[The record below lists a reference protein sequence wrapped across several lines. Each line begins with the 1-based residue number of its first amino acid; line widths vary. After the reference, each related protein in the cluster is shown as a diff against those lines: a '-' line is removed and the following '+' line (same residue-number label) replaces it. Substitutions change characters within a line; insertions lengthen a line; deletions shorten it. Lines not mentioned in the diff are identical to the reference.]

1 MESRLGSS
9 HSSKLKVAPALC
21 IAKLMGSRQ
30 LARRPHARRQMI
42 DAFREAAIAADRR
55 RWLLAFS
62 LAIVLAYLVPWV
74 ALLGIVGPKDFDQF
88 LAFHEQQYWNA
99 ALFGL
104 AKQWSPLMCG
114 GLSLAG
120 EPQVPFMSLSMLLG
134 YLIGPLAALDTAI
147 ALYFIAGWAG
157 AYLYAGLWLQ
167 DPGRGALAASLYIG
181 NGFFICR
188 YAYGHMD
195 FIPFLALPMMLWTLH
210 RSIDWM
216 SHALAPRWLRAWQML
231 LASLLL
237 GAGTSVVIDG
247 SPVAIIHLMFWVGLY
262 ALVLAAVARCAAP
275 VVLLGAALVLSALL
289 DAGYLWP
296 MLSAQ
301 ADFPRR
307 TVDSFTNPL
316 ALLWFLLLPVHGKL
330 IVPATGNGH
339 ELSVFIG
346 PMLAWLIWRY
356 RHRLLTSLPLQMKW
370 PLLIVGA
377 VCIWLGMGSLAPLH
391 VPRWL
396 SPFDLLRPLPGFRS
410 LLVTGRFWGFLAL
423 PLSLLGAA
431 ALWRFVAVHPRPEK
445 LRVWMLALLAFQ
457 LSFQLITIFAQ
468 WLPGHRYPAV
478 EFRRS
483 FAGGA
488 EDITYVVKQR
498 RLQGSLMTPTTAV
511 QDCYDQ
517 DDFIRAD
524 VAPGS
529 QLVQSVVATGAP
541 ARPAAATSHAASL
554 SDAAFVNPTAGTR
567 DVDPALVSATF
578 LSWDR
583 IRVTSHGAIPMTSA
597 TPPHAAAASAS
608 ASASA
613 SATTAPGATTNQ
625 AALRIVL
632 NQAWHPNWHSTAC
645 QVAETDRGNLALDCS
660 LASLAHGPVEL
671 EFYDALSARGAQLS
685 RISWICWACALGLA
699 LLVRAIRSGAVD
711 NTRA

>member
-1 MESRLGSS
+1 
-9 HSSKLKVAPALC
+9 V
-21 IAKLMGSRQ
+21 
-30 LARRPHARRQMI
+30 I
-42 DAFREAAIAADRR
+42 DAFREAGIAADRR
-55 RWLLAFS
+55 RWLTAFS
-62 LAIVLAYLVPWV
+62 LAIVLGYLLPWV
-74 ALLGIVGPKDFDQF
+74 ALLGVVGPKDFDQF

-104 AKQWSPLMCG
+104 SKQWSPLMCG

-134 YLIGPLAALDTAI
+134 YAIGPLAALDMAI

-157 AYLYAGLWLQ
+157 AYLYAGLWLK
-167 DPGRGALAASLYIG
+167 DVGRRVLAASLYIG

-188 YAYGHMD
+188 YAYGHLD

-210 RSIDWM
+210 RIIDWM
-216 SHALAPRWLRAWQML
+216 SQRSGAVRAWQML
-231 LASLLL
+231 VASLLL
-237 GAGTSVVIDG
+237 GAGISVAIDG

-262 ALVLAAVARCAAP
+262 ALVLGAVARSAAP
-275 VVLLGAALVLSALL
+275 VVLLGAALLLSALL

-296 MLSAQ
+296 MLYAQ

-307 TVDSFTNPL
+307 TIDSFTNPL
-316 ALLWFLLLPVHGKL
+316 ALPWFLLLPVHGKL

-356 RHRLLTSLPLQMKW
+356 RHRLLTSLPVQMKW

-391 VPRWL
+391 IPRWL

-423 PLSLLGAA
+423 PLSLLAAA

-445 LRVWMLALLAFQ
+445 LRVWMLALLGFQ
-457 LSFQLITIFAQ
+457 LSFQLITIFTQ

-478 EFRRS
+478 DFRQA

-488 EDITYVVKQR
+488 QDITYVVRQR

-529 QLVQSVVATGAP
+529 NLVQSVA
-541 ARPAAATSHAASL
+541 ARDIDSA
-554 SDAAFVNPTAGTR
+554 V
-567 DVDPALVSATF
+567 VSAEF
-578 LSWDR
+578 LSWNR
-583 IRVTSHGAIPMTSA
+583 IRVTPHGQIPM
-597 TPPHAAAASAS
+597 PAASATHTL
-608 ASASA
+608 
-613 SATTAPGATTNQ
+613 ATDQGATTTEG
-625 AALRIVL
+625 ALQIIL
-632 NQAWHPNWHSTAC
+632 NQAWHPYWRSSAC
-645 QVAETDRGNLALDCS
+645 QVAETGRGNLALNCS
-660 LASLAHGPVEL
+660 QASLAQGPIDL
-671 EFYDALSARGAQLS
+671 RFYDPVSARGAQIS
-685 RISWICWACALGLA
+685 RISWIYWLCATGIALA
-699 LLVRAIRSGAVD
+699 ARLWWRSV
-711 NTRA
+711 

>member
-1 MESRLGSS
+1 
-9 HSSKLKVAPALC
+9 
-21 IAKLMGSRQ
+21 
-30 LARRPHARRQMI
+30 MI
-42 DAFREAAIAADRR
+42 DAFREAGIAADRQ
-55 RWLLAFS
+55 RWLTVFS

-74 ALLGIVGPKDFDQF
+74 ALLGVIGPKDFDQF

-134 YLIGPLAALDTAI
+134 YVIGPLAALDTAI

-157 AYLYAGLWLQ
+157 AYLYAGLWLK
-167 DPGRGALAASLYIG
+167 DAGRRALAASLYIG

-188 YAYGHMD
+188 YAYGHLD
-195 FIPFLALPMMLWTLH
+195 FIPFLALPLMLWTLH
-210 RSIDWM
+210 RSIDW
-216 SHALAPRWLRAWQML
+216 LQQQRAATRTWQML

-237 GAGTSVVIDG
+237 AAGISIAIDG

-262 ALVLAAVARCAAP
+262 ALVLCAVARSAAP
-275 VVLLGAALVLSALL
+275 VVLLGAALLLSALL

-296 MLSAQ
+296 MLYAQ

-307 TVDSFTNPL
+307 TIDSFTNPL
-316 ALLWFLLLPVHGKL
+316 ALPWFLLLPVHGKL

-356 RHRLLTSLPLQMKW
+356 RHRLLTSLPVQMKW

-391 VPRWL
+391 IPRWL

-423 PLSLLGAA
+423 PLSLLAAA

-445 LRVWMLALLAFQ
+445 LRVWMLALLGFQ
-457 LSFQLITIFAQ
+457 LSFQLITIFTQ

-478 EFRRS
+478 DFRQA

-488 EDITYVVKQR
+488 QDITYVVRQR

-529 QLVQSVVATGAP
+529 NLVQSVA
-541 ARPAAATSHAASL
+541 ARDIDSA
-554 SDAAFVNPTAGTR
+554 V
-567 DVDPALVSATF
+567 VSAEF
-578 LSWDR
+578 LSWNR
-583 IRVTSHGAIPMTSA
+583 IRVTPHGQIPML
-597 TPPHAAAASAS
+597 AASATHTL
-608 ASASA
+608 
-613 SATTAPGATTNQ
+613 ATDQGATTTEG
-625 AALRIVL
+625 ALQIIL
-632 NQAWHPNWHSTAC
+632 NQAWHPYWRSSAC
-645 QVAETDRGNLALDCS
+645 QVAETGRGNLALNCS
-660 LASLAHGPVEL
+660 QASLAQGPIDL
-671 EFYDALSARGAQLS
+671 RFYDPVSARGAQIS
-685 RISWICWACALGLA
+685 RISWIYWLCATGIALA
-699 LLVRAIRSGAVD
+699 ARLWWRSV
-711 NTRA
+711 

>member
-1 MESRLGSS
+1 
-9 HSSKLKVAPALC
+9 VVT
-21 IAKLMGSRQ
+21 
-30 LARRPHARRQMI
+30 
-42 DAFREAAIAADRR
+42 DAFREAGIAADRR
-55 RWLLAFS
+55 RWLTAFS

-134 YLIGPLAALDTAI
+134 YAIGPLAALDTAI

-167 DPGRGALAASLYIG
+167 DSGRRALAASLYIG

-188 YAYGHMD
+188 YAYGHLD
-195 FIPFLALPMMLWTLH
+195 FIPFLALPMMLWALH

-216 SHALAPRWLRAWQML
+216 SHGPGATGGAANAAVRGAAPRWVRAWQML
-231 LASLLL
+231 LATLML
-237 GAGTSVVIDG
+237 GAGISVAIDG

-262 ALVLAAVARCAAP
+262 SLVLAAVARSAAP
-275 VVLLGAALVLSALL
+275 VVLLGAALLLSALL

-307 TVDSFTNPL
+307 TADSFTNPL
-316 ALLWFLLLPVHGKL
+316 ALPWFLLLPVHGKL

-356 RHRLLTSLPLQMKW
+356 RHRLLASLPAQMKW

-391 VPRWL
+391 VPSWL

-410 LLVTGRFWGFLAL
+410 LEVTGRFWGFLAL

-445 LRVWMLALLAFQ
+445 LPVWMLALLAFQ
-457 LSFQLITIFAQ
+457 LSFQLITIFTQ

-478 EFRRS
+478 EFRQA

-488 EDITYVVKQR
+488 EDITYVVSQR

-517 DDFIRAD
+517 DDFVRAD

-529 QLVQSVVATGAP
+529 NLVQSVAAGGASG
-541 ARPAAATSHAASL
+541 A
-554 SDAAFVNPTAGTR
+554 
-567 DVDPALVSATF
+567 VSAAF
-578 LSWDR
+578 LSWNR
-583 IRVTSHGAIPMTSA
+583 IRVTPHAAIPMASA
-597 TPPHAAAASAS
+597 RARRAAASDQG
-608 ASASA
+608 
-613 SATTAPGATTNQ
+613 APANQGALQ
-625 AALRIVL
+625 IVL
-632 NQAWHPNWHSTAC
+632 NQAWHPYWRSPSC
-645 QVAETDRGNLALDCS
+645 QVAETSRGNLALNCS
-660 LASLAHGPVEL
+660 VASLAQGPVDL
-671 EFYDALSARGAQLS
+671 EFYDPVSARGAQLS
-685 RISWICWACALGLA
+685 RISWLFWACALGIALGAALA
-699 LLVRAIRSGAVD
+699 AGLWRRHGWSHLLQRVPSDLPRSQSPS
-711 NTRA
+711 R

>member
-1 MESRLGSS
+1 
-9 HSSKLKVAPALC
+9 
-21 IAKLMGSRQ
+21 
-30 LARRPHARRQMI
+30 MI
-42 DAFREAAIAADRR
+42 DAFREAGIAADRR
-55 RWLLAFS
+55 RWLTAFS
-62 LAIVLAYLVPWV
+62 LAIVLGYLLPWV
-74 ALLGIVGPKDFDQF
+74 ALLGVVGPKDFDQF

-104 AKQWSPLMCG
+104 SKQWSPLMCG

-134 YLIGPLAALDTAI
+134 YAIGPLAALDMAI

-157 AYLYAGLWLQ
+157 AYLYAGLWLK
-167 DPGRGALAASLYIG
+167 DVGRRALAASLYIG

-188 YAYGHMD
+188 YAYGHLD

-210 RSIDWM
+210 RIIDWM
-216 SHALAPRWLRAWQML
+216 SQRPGAVRAWQML
-231 LASLLL
+231 VASLLL
-237 GAGTSVVIDG
+237 GAGISVAIDG

-262 ALVLAAVARCAAP
+262 ALVLGAVARSAAP
-275 VVLLGAALVLSALL
+275 VVLLGAALLLSALL

-296 MLSAQ
+296 MLYAQ

-307 TVDSFTNPL
+307 TIDSFTNPL
-316 ALLWFLLLPVHGKL
+316 ALPWFLLLPVHGKL

-356 RHRLLTSLPLQMKW
+356 RHRLLTSLPVQMKW

-391 VPRWL
+391 IPRWL

-423 PLSLLGAA
+423 PLSLLAAA

-445 LRVWMLALLAFQ
+445 LRVWMLALLGFQ
-457 LSFQLITIFAQ
+457 LSFQLITIFTQ

-478 EFRRS
+478 DFRQA

-488 EDITYVVKQR
+488 QDITYVVRQR

-529 QLVQSVVATGAP
+529 NLVQSVA
-541 ARPAAATSHAASL
+541 ARDIDSA
-554 SDAAFVNPTAGTR
+554 V
-567 DVDPALVSATF
+567 VSAEF
-578 LSWDR
+578 LSWNR
-583 IRVTSHGAIPMTSA
+583 IRVTPHGQIPML
-597 TPPHAAAASAS
+597 AASATHTL
-608 ASASA
+608 
-613 SATTAPGATTNQ
+613 ATDQGATTTEG
-625 AALRIVL
+625 ALQIIL
-632 NQAWHPNWHSTAC
+632 NQAWHPYWRSSAC
-645 QVAETDRGNLALDCS
+645 QVAETGRGNLALNCS
-660 LASLAHGPVEL
+660 QASLAQGPIDL
-671 EFYDALSARGAQLS
+671 RFYDPVSARGAQIS
-685 RISWICWACALGLA
+685 RISWIYWLCATGIALA
-699 LLVRAIRSGAVD
+699 ARLWWRSV
-711 NTRA
+711 